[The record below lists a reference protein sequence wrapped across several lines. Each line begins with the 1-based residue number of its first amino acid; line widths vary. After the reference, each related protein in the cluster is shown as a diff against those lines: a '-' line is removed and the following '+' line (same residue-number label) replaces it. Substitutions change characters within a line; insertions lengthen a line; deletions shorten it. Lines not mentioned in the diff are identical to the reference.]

1 MFYFSVSDCLI
12 LEKLSA
18 DCFVISTEMRLDGSV
33 EASDWL
39 FEEKLLDSNH
49 CVAVCTNP
57 SPSSLSVS
65 AVGSST
71 AQPQENYDSLR
82 TNHRKQQ
89 KSFTVIPTSDLLSL
103 ETINFNVGVDAWNNF
118 NNKTF
123 SSR

>member
-18 DCFVISTEMRLDGSV
+18 DCSVISTEMRLDGSV

-71 AQPQENYDSLR
+71 AQPQENYDTLQ
-82 TNHRKQQ
+82 TNHRQ
-89 KSFTVIPTSDLLSL
+89 KSFTVIPISDLLSL
-103 ETINFNVGVDAWNNF
+103 ETLNLNVGMDAWNNF